1 MSNQRIINKKERR
14 QKRKIE
20 AIDYKGGK
28 CSICGYDKC
37 KEALDF
43 HHINP
48 DEKEFSISDKR
59 DFKIEKIKLELDKCI
74 LLCRNC
80 HAELHYLNE

>member
-1 MSNQRIINKKERR
+1 MLNRKIINKKERR
-14 QKRKIE
+14 QKRKME

-37 KEALDF
+37 KEVLDF

-48 DEKEFSISDKR
+48 NEKEFSISRKR
-59 DFKIEKIKLELDKCI
+59 DSKIEKIKLELDKCI